1 MGLREAI
8 VKDKI
13 ILQREFLL
21 RDAEGRN
28 VDVVAKLRSLG
39 GQTPGFS
46 ITCQNGSA
54 HDLILASAP
63 NDVRA
68 DIEALILAHGCD
80 ESGVPIHAAA
90 NAAYFLG
97 DAKFDN
103 AAAVLHGV
111 VPVEELYVV
120 FGECTRRAEDP
131 ATMNAYLETVAG
143 RARLAARAIERQRHA
158 TVPAMRFKSTREA
171 IDKVARMLL
180 LGSVTDAEVIL
191 FAEGKFSDKI
201 RSGLKASLK
210 KGIFEDAV
218 STLVAERCFP
228 VWRER
233 AEKAKGV
240 LARPDYRYE
249 GRPPIDLDPT
259 TFKGFAAKYGLEL
272 AGISNKRPDGEV
284 KDKFRWDCLLVG
296 KAWRETD
303 SELKKGLNSLVLPF
317 TAAVGSEPTLEDI
330 LEHMQ
335 MEFAD
340 VTVYSCDEFLENLG
354 FSGGVK
360 EVRQGEQAYWAVK
373 DWLVRFK
380 KVLAGD
386 EIDPVTGLSGG
397 DLAFQEFVT
406 SVGDNPPLTNDFFE
420 EAPSPSPAP

>member
-1 MGLREAI
+1 ME
-8 VKDKI
+8 DKI
-13 ILQREFLL
+13 LLKREFLL

-39 GQTPGFS
+39 GQAPGFS

-68 DIEALILAHGCD
+68 DIEALILVHLCD
-80 ESGVPIHAAA
+80 ESGVPMHATAD
-90 NAAYFLG
+90 AAYFLG

-103 AAAVLHGV
+103 AMAALHGV
-111 VPVEELYVV
+111 VPVEELYVI

-131 ATMNAYLETVAG
+131 ATMNAYLETVTG

-158 TVPAMRFKSTREA
+158 TFPELRFKSTRESV
-171 IDKVARMLL
+171 DRVARMLL
-180 LGSVTDAEVIL
+180 LGSATDAEISL
-191 FAEGKFSDKI
+191 FAEGKFSEKI
-201 RSGLKASLK
+201 RNGLKPSLRK
-210 KGIFEDAV
+210 RIFEDAV
-218 STLVAERCFP
+218 SALVAERCLP

-233 AEKAKGV
+233 AEKAKEA

-249 GRPPIDLDPT
+249 GRPPIDRDPT

-272 AGISNKRPDGEV
+272 ASISNKRPDGEV
-284 KDKFRWDCLLVG
+284 QGKFRWDCLLVG
-296 KAWRETD
+296 NVWRETD

-317 TAAVGSEPTLEDI
+317 GAGVGREPTLEVI

-340 VTVYSCDEFLENLG
+340 VIVYSCDEFLENLG
-354 FSGGVK
+354 YSGDIK
-360 EVRQGEQAYWAVK
+360 RVRQGEQAYWAIK

-380 KVLAGD
+380 KILAGD

-406 SVGDNPPLTNDFFE
+406 SVGDNPPLTKDFFE